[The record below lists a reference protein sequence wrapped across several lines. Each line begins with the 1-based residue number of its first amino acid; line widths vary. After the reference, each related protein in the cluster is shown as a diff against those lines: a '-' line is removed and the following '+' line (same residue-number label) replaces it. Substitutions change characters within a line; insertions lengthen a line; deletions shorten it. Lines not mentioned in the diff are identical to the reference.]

1 MANVITTIR
10 ILCSVAL
17 LFCAVLSPWFFV
29 LYLIAGVSDMVDGWV
44 ARKTNTVSDFG
55 SKLDTFADILFVV
68 VCLVKLLP
76 VLHLPVWIYV
86 WVGIIAGM
94 KVFNIVYSYVVR
106 KQFITDHSILNK
118 LTGAL
123 LFLLP
128 LTLSVIDVKYSAAAV
143 CLVATVAAVKEGT
156 RENETLVQRSRVL
169 CTKQKKNTFFDF
181 SENHILCIFITMYMV
196 WESPFWTSDSVYVRT
211 MKFLSRVSI
220 K

>member
-76 VLHLPVWIYV
+76 VLHLLVWIYV
-86 WVGIIAGM
+86 WIGIIACI
-94 KVFNIVYSYVVR
+94 KVFNIVYSYFVW
-106 KQFITDHSILNK
+106 KQFLADHSILNK
-118 LTGAL
+118 VTGAL

-128 LTLSVIDVKYSAAAV
+128 LTLPVINVKYSAAVVCAV
-143 CLVATVAAVKEGT
+143 AMVAAVKEGVQL
-156 RENETLVQRSRVL
+156 REKT
-169 CTKQKKNTFFDF
+169 
-181 SENHILCIFITMYMV
+181 I
-196 WESPFWTSDSVYVRT
+196 
-211 MKFLSRVSI
+211 
-220 K
+220 